1 MKTILIFYNSMA
13 GSGGIER
20 VISNLMFAWK
30 KYYNLILLTKDDSK
44 NSFYKIPYDVKR
56 LSIEEPLNLDM
67 KDRKQRIKEVFSN
80 TWRSHKKLK
89 KVLANIKFDYIY
101 TATPLNSLEVYLAN
115 KAYKEKLVI
124 SEHASAYAVNGIYQ
138 RIKKYVY
145 PKAYCISVPNRMD
158 VDVYKSWGC
167 RAVYIPHLI
176 PKVEN
181 IRPNT
186 LDTKIMLNI
195 GRLTSDKRQAE
206 LIRCWSEIP
215 DRNGWRLWIVGDG
228 EEKENLQKEISDLK
242 LSDVKLIPAT
252 KEIDKIY
259 KQASAF
265 VFTSRMEGFGM
276 VLLEA
281 MQYGIPCISFDC
293 PSGPRDIV
301 KYGINGYLV
310 ENDDWKGMKKT
321 INETIDLEKND
332 RIEMGEN
339 AYKMIISWN
348 NESIVER
355 WNKVFKKDEHEL

>member
-1 MKTILIFYNSMA
+1 MKTIVIYYNSMA

-20 VISNLMFAWK
+20 VISNLMFAWQE
-30 KYYNLILLTKDDSK
+30 YYNLILLTKDDSK
-44 NSFYKIPYDVKR
+44 NSFYRIPNEVR
-56 LSIEEPLNLDM
+56 LVSLNEPLNLDM
-67 KDRKQRIKEVFSN
+67 KDRKQRIKEVFVN

-89 KVLANIKFDYIY
+89 RVLANIKFDYIY

-115 KAYKEKLVI
+115 NAYKEKMVI

-138 RIKKYVY
+138 HIKKFVY
-145 PKAYCISVPNRMD
+145 PKVYCISVPNRMD

-167 RAVYIPHLI
+167 RAIYIPHLI
-176 PKVEN
+176 PKDKS
-181 IRPNT
+181 IAPNK
-186 LDTKIMLNI
+186 LDSKIMLNV

-206 LIRCWSEIP
+206 LIKCWSEIS
-215 DRNGWRLWIVGDG
+215 DRKGWKLWIVGDG

-242 LSDVKLIPAT
+242 ISDVKLIPAT

-301 KYGINGYLV
+301 KDGINGYLV
-310 ENDDWKGMKKT
+310 KNNDWKELNRRMSTYINNSQDELNKMGNGAIQTISSWDNKRIVDRWKKVY
-321 INETIDLEKND
+321 
-332 RIEMGEN
+332 R
-339 AYKMIISWN
+339 
-348 NESIVER
+348 
-355 WNKVFKKDEHEL
+355 

>member
-1 MKTILIFYNSMA
+1 MKTIVIFYNSMA

-30 KYYNLILLTKDDSK
+30 ESYHIILLTKDDSN
-44 NSFYKIPYDVKR
+44 NSFYKIPDEVKR

-67 KDRKQRIKEVFSN
+67 KDRKQRIKEVFDN
-80 TWRSHKKLK
+80 TWRTHKKIK
-89 KVLANIKFDYIY
+89 RILANIKFDYIY

-115 KAYKEKLVI
+115 KAYEEKMVI

-176 PKVEN
+176 PKDKSIE
-181 IRPNT
+181 PNK
-186 LDTKIMLNI
+186 LDTKIMLNV

-206 LIRCWSEIP
+206 LIRCWSAIS
-215 DRNGWRLWIVGDG
+215 DRKGWKLWIVGDG
-228 EEKENLQKEISDLK
+228 EEKDNLRKEISDLH

-281 MQYGIPCISFDC
+281 MQYGIPCVSFDC
-293 PSGPRDIV
+293 PSGPRDIIKDGV
-301 KYGINGYLV
+301 NGYLV
-310 ENDDWKGMKKT
+310 ENDNWKCMKNT
-321 INETIDLEKND
+321 INETINLRQDD
-332 RIEMGEN
+332 RIEMGKN
-339 AYKMIISWN
+339 AYNTIKSWN
-348 NESIVER
+348 NEIIIER
-355 WNKVFKKDEHEL
+355 WNKVFKKDERKL

>member
-1 MKTILIFYNSMA
+1 MKTIVIYYNSMA

-30 KYYNLILLTKDDSK
+30 EYYNLILLTKDDSK
-44 NSFYKIPYDVKR
+44 NSFYKIPDDVKR

-115 KAYKEKLVI
+115 KSYKEKLVI

-186 LDTKIMLNI
+186 LDTKIMLNV

-228 EEKENLQKEISDLK
+228 EEKDNLQNEISDLH
-242 LSDVKLIPAT
+242 LSDVNLIPAT

-259 KQASAF
+259 KEVSAF

-301 KYGINGYLV
+301 KDGVNGYLV
-310 ENDDWKGMKKT
+310 SNDDWKNLQKVC
-321 INETIDLEKND
+321 E
-332 RIEMGEN
+332 
-339 AYKMIISWN
+339 KMILADPMHLKTLGQ
-348 NESIVER
+348 ESINIVKK
-355 WNKVFKKDEHEL
+355 WDNKEIIEKWKLVFK

>member
-1 MKTILIFYNSMA
+1 MKTIVIFYNSMA

-30 KYYNLILLTKDDSK
+30 ESYHIILLTKDDSK
-44 NSFYKIPYDVKR
+44 NSFYRIPDEVKCF
-56 LSIEEPLNLDM
+56 SIEEPLNLNM
-67 KDRKQRIKEVFSN
+67 KDRKQRIKEVFGN
-80 TWRSHKKLK
+80 TWRSHKKLNR
-89 KVLANIKFDYIY
+89 VLANIKFDYIY

-115 KAYKEKLVI
+115 KAYKEKMVI

-138 RIKKYVY
+138 RIKKFVY
-145 PKAYCISVPNRMD
+145 PKVYCISVPNRMD

-176 PKVEN
+176 PKDKSIETN
-181 IRPNT
+181 K
-186 LDTKIMLNI
+186 LDTKIMLNV
-195 GRLTSDKRQAE
+195 GRLTSDKRQAK
-206 LIRCWSEIP
+206 LIKCWSEIS
-215 DRNGWRLWIVGDG
+215 DRKGWKLWIVGDG

-301 KYGINGYLV
+301 KDGINGYLV
-310 ENDDWKGMKKT
+310 SNDDWEELNRRICKYINNSHDELKKIGNGAIQT
-321 INETIDLEKND
+321 ISSWDNNRIVD
-332 RIEMGEN
+332 RW
-339 AYKMIISWN
+339 K
-348 NESIVER
+348 
-355 WNKVFKKDEHEL
+355 KVYR